1 MMADPYTGFRFL
13 VTLDNADAYL
23 PPSQAA
29 LLPEIASGEFRE
41 AKGLGADLEVM
52 PYPEGGVNDYVH
64 QLPVR
69 HSWSRISLTRGV
81 VKDSILWNWYQ
92 AGLTQSLGARR
103 DGAIILLS
111 PEGKTAMT
119 WEFRAGL
126 AAKYVGPNMDAMADE
141 VAVESLEIAHEG
153 LNLVVSGG
161 TIDVGEII
169 DTVGGFFS

>member
-1 MMADPYTGFRFL
+1 MMADPYTGFRFV

-23 PPSQAA
+23 PSAQAA
-29 LLPEIASGEFRE
+29 LLPEIAPGEFRE

-52 PYPEGGVNDYVH
+52 PYAEGGVNDYVH

-69 HSWSRISLTRGV
+69 HSWSRITLTRGV

-92 AGLTQSLGARR
+92 AGLSQSLGARR
-103 DGAIILLS
+103 DGAVILLS
-111 PEGKTAMT
+111 PDGDTAMT

-126 AAKYVGPNMDAMADE
+126 AAKWIGPDLNAMEDAI
-141 VAVESLEIAHEG
+141 AVESLEIAHQG
-153 LNLVVSGG
+153 LNLVVAGG
-161 TIDVGEII
+161 TIDVGAII